1 MDFELPSV
9 PSSLVAGASSGMEWA
24 WFGIAAT
31 FAFALLPFLMYG
43 LRRLFEGPAA
53 REFAILEKE
62 LARKDLDPA
71 RRDQIIDKIATRVAT
86 QRPGTSLMSR
96 MMVGLGWVGLVIGI
110 AIASMTYGVAQEGAI
125 YLAIAGGTLMTLP
138 FIIREWDRRSGTAH
152 DTPPFR

>member
-86 QRPGTSLMSR
+86 QRPGTSLASR
-96 MMVGLGWVGLVIGI
+96 ITVGVGWVSLVIGL
-110 AIASMTYGVAQEGAI
+110 AIASMTYGASQQQAI
-125 YLAIAGGTLMTLP
+125 YLASGGATLMTLP
-138 FIIREWDRRSGTAH
+138 FVIREWDRRSRTTH
-152 DTPPFR
+152 DTSPLR

>member
-1 MDFELPSV
+1 MAFDLPL

-96 MMVGLGWVGLVIGI
+96 MMVGVGWVGLVIGI
-110 AIASMTYGVAQEGAI
+110 AIASMTYGEAQEGAI
-125 YLAIAGGTLMTLP
+125 YLAIGGGTLMTLP
-138 FIIREWDRRSGTAH
+138 FIIREWDRRSGTAQ